1 MKQFFLFIGIVVML
15 TGCMYPS
22 EERQQLANVDTHLA
36 RVQAQSEQLL
46 QQTKTLPYTYTQ
58 DERKFTSH
66 YLVNVKQLPEIP
78 PTAYEKG
85 GNFYYVFVGAEG
97 NNPFVRLFDLRLNDE
112 VERVQQAVQ
121 WYFSK
126 YKRFPTTGKAVD
138 GYYNIN
144 LAAVKMEKIKIPSPY
159 YGDSQ
164 LPILLDE
171 KGMVYLDYRGDAL
184 RMIQEA
190 ALKPPAGEDLRVF
203 LAKNS
208 RFVPAF
214 SPHLYLQQEGVI
226 RFNKS
231 TE

>member
-1 MKQFFLFIGIVVML
+1 MRQFFIFISIVLLL

-22 EERQQLANVDTHLA
+22 EERQQLADVDTHLA
-36 RVQAQSEQLL
+36 RVQAQAEQLF
-46 QQTKTLPYTYTQ
+46 QQNKTLPYTYTQ

-66 YLVNVKQLPEIP
+66 YLVNVRELPEIP

-121 WYFSK
+121 WYLSK
-126 YKRFPTTGKAVD
+126 NKRLPTTGQAID
-138 GYYNIN
+138 GYYNID
-144 LAAVKMEKIKIPSPY
+144 LAAVKMEHIKIPSPY
-159 YGDSQ
+159 YGDAQ
-164 LPILLDE
+164 LPILLDK
-171 KGMVYLDYRGDAL
+171 KGTVYLDYRGDAL
-184 RMIQEA
+184 RMMQEA
-190 ALKPPAGEDLRVF
+190 KQKPAAGEDLRVF

-214 SPHLYLQQEGVI
+214 SPKLYFKQQGVI
-226 RFNKS
+226 QFQK
-231 TE
+231 